1 MRSSIRKAWCLV
13 AGVVLLLPIG
23 AAAQSIQMTNDD
35 ILIENAGGTTVG
47 SWINGDDIN
56 LGALGAGDGDLN
68 LRNGTSGLLA
78 ITLDGTTADAVFG
91 GGNQDGDII
100 LRDTDGTTTTI
111 SLDGQLGF
119 IQLGSPNEDGDLR
132 LFDNSPDNSLSINL
146 DGATGNVSNQLVGN
160 GLVKA
165 WARINSN
172 GTVASCYNCSSSA
185 FNTQRLS
192 TGDYEVD
199 FTFATN
205 ISSRPWVCSV
215 GHGGNST
222 IVRHDTIGCAGRNGD
237 PSSVYVAIENHAG
250 TDVDR
255 EFTLVVF

>member
-1 MRSSIRKAWCLV
+1 
-13 AGVVLLLPIG
+13 VVLLVPIG
-23 AAAQSIQMTNDD
+23 AAAQSIEMTNDD

-132 LFDNSPDNSLSINL
+132 LFDNSPENALSINL

-165 WARINSN
+165 WAKINAN
-172 GTVASCYNCSSSA
+172 GTIAACYRC
-185 FNTQRLS
+185 NTSTTQTRRLS
-192 TGDYEVD
+192 TGNYEVD
-199 FTFATN
+199 FTPVGASIATRVVLCSN
-205 ISSRPWVCSV
+205 GHMSTVGGPASSSIYCVQVS
-215 GHGGNST
+215 
-222 IVRHDTIGCAGRNGD
+222 GD
-237 PSSVYVAIENHAG
+237 PSSVRVDTENENG
-250 TDVDR
+250 NNTDST
-255 EFTLVVF
+255 FTVVVF